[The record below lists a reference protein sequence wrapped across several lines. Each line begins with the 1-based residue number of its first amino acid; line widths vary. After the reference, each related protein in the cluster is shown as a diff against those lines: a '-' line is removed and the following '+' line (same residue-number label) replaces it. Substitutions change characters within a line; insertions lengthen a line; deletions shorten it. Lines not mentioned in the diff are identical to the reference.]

1 MDKIILTKE
10 PPVPFYDSAKQKNP
24 ALDEFVQTLRYK
36 DLIMHLIR
44 RDVTARYKRS
54 FLGVAWTMLNPLGMM
69 LILTV
74 VFSQVFS
81 SVDGYAAYILSG
93 LLVWTFFSQSTISGI
108 NSMVWGGDLFR
119 RIYFPR
125 SVYAISAVGTGI
137 VNLLLSLIPFII
149 VSLFVGKPLTLN
161 FFWVV
166 IPMILISMFTLGL
179 SLIIAS
185 VGVRFPDIVEMYN
198 VFLLAWMYLTP
209 IIYPEDIVPVWIKDL
224 FIFNPMY
231 HLIKLFRE
239 PIFDGR
245 PLNPQLLGISILIS
259 VVTLVV
265 GWIIFSRMTDEIAYR
280 S

>member
-1 MDKIILTKE
+1 MTKE
-10 PPVPFYDSAKQKNP
+10 IPVPFYDSAKQSNP
-24 ALDEFVQTLRYK
+24 AWDEFIQTLRYK
-36 DLIMHLIR
+36 DLIMHLVR

-54 FLGVAWTMLNPLGMM
+54 VLGIAWTMLNPLGMM

-81 SVDGYAAYILSG
+81 TIDGYAAYILSG
-93 LLVWTFFSQSTISGI
+93 LLVWNFFSQSTVSGI

-125 SVYAISAVGTGI
+125 SVYAISAIGTGI
-137 VNLLLSLIPFII
+137 VNLLLSMIPYIL
-149 VSLFVGKPLTLN
+149 VSLAIGKPLTLN

-166 IPMILISMFTLGL
+166 IPIILISMFTLGL

-185 VGVRFPDIVEMYN
+185 VGVRFPDVVEMFN
-198 VFLLAWMYLTP
+198 IFLFAWMYLTP
-209 IIYPEDIVPVWIKDL
+209 IIYPEDIVPVWLLAFFK
-224 FIFNPMY
+224 FNPMY

-239 PIFDGR
+239 PIFYGQ
-245 PLNPQLLGISILIS
+245 PLYPQLVGICTLIA
-259 VVTLVV
+259 VFTLVL

>member
-1 MDKIILTKE
+1 MDKIKMTKE
-10 PPVPFYDSAKQKNP
+10 IPVPFYDSAKQSNP
-24 ALDEFVQTLRYK
+24 AWDEFIQTLRYK
-36 DLIMHLIR
+36 DLIMHLVR

-54 FLGVAWTMLNPLGMM
+54 VLGIAWTMLNPLGMM

-81 SVDGYAAYILSG
+81 TIDGYAAYILSG
-93 LLVWTFFSQSTISGI
+93 LLVWNFFSQSTVSGI

-125 SVYAISAVGTGI
+125 SVYAISAIGTGI
-137 VNLLLSLIPFII
+137 VNLLLSMIPYVI
-149 VSLFVGKPLTLN
+149 VSLAVGKPLTLN

-166 IPMILISMFTLGL
+166 VPIVLISMFTLGL
-179 SLIIAS
+179 ALIVAS
-185 VGVRFPDIVEMYN
+185 VGVRFPDVVEMFN
-198 VFLLAWMYLTP
+198 IFLFAWMYLTP
-209 IIYPEDIVPVWIKDL
+209 IIYPEDIVPAWLLAFFK
-224 FIFNPMY
+224 FNPMY

-239 PIFDGR
+239 PIFYGQ
-245 PLNPQLLGISILIS
+245 PLYPQLVGICTLIA
-259 VVTLVV
+259 VFTLVL

>member
-1 MDKIILTKE
+1 MTKE
-10 PPVPFYDSAKQKNP
+10 IPVPFYDSAKQSNP
-24 ALDEFVQTLRYK
+24 AWDEFIQTLRYK
-36 DLIMHLIR
+36 DLIMHLVR

-54 FLGVAWTMLNPLGMM
+54 VLGVAWTMLNPLGMM

-81 SVDGYAAYILSG
+81 TIDGYAAYILSG
-93 LLVWTFFSQSTISGI
+93 LLVWNFFSQSTVSGI

-125 SVYAISAVGTGI
+125 SVYAISAIGTGI
-137 VNLLLSLIPFII
+137 VNLLLSMIPYIL
-149 VSLFVGKPLTLN
+149 VSLAIGKPLTLN

-166 IPMILISMFTLGL
+166 IPIILISMFTLGL

-185 VGVRFPDIVEMYN
+185 VGVRFPDVVEMFN
-198 VFLLAWMYLTP
+198 IFLFAWMYLTP
-209 IIYPEDIVPVWIKDL
+209 IIYPEDIVPAWLLAFFK
-224 FIFNPMY
+224 FNPMY

-239 PIFDGR
+239 PIFYGQ
-245 PLNPQLLGISILIS
+245 PLYPQLVGICTLIA
-259 VVTLVV
+259 VFTLVL

>member
-1 MDKIILTKE
+1 MTKE
-10 PPVPFYDSAKQKNP
+10 IPVPFYDSAKQSNP
-24 ALDEFVQTLRYK
+24 AWDEFIQTLRYK
-36 DLIMHLIR
+36 DLIMHLVR

-54 FLGVAWTMLNPLGMM
+54 VLGVAWTMLNPLGMM

-81 SVDGYAAYILSG
+81 TIDGYAAYILSG
-93 LLVWTFFSQSTISGI
+93 LLVWNFFSQSTVSGI

-125 SVYAISAVGTGI
+125 SVYAISAIGTGI
-137 VNLLLSLIPFII
+137 VNLLLSMIPYVI
-149 VSLFVGKPLTLN
+149 VSLAVGKPLTLN

-166 IPMILISMFTLGL
+166 VPIILISMFTLGL
-179 SLIIAS
+179 ALIIAS
-185 VGVRFPDIVEMYN
+185 VGVRFPDVVEMFN
-198 VFLLAWMYLTP
+198 IFLFAWMYLTP
-209 IIYPEDIVPVWIKDL
+209 IIYPEDIVPVWLLAFFK
-224 FIFNPMY
+224 FNPMY

-239 PIFDGR
+239 PIFYGQ
-245 PLNPQLLGISILIS
+245 PLYPQLVGICTLIA
-259 VVTLVV
+259 VFTLVL

>member
-1 MDKIILTKE
+1 MTKE
-10 PPVPFYDSAKQKNP
+10 TVVPFYDSAKQNNV
-24 ALDEFVQTLRYK
+24 AWEEFVQTLRYK

-81 SVDGYAAYILSG
+81 TIDGYAAYILSG
-93 LLVWTFFSQSTISGI
+93 LLVWNFFSQSIVSGI

-137 VNLLLSLIPFII
+137 VNLLLSMIPFII
-149 VSLFVGKPLTLN
+149 VSMFVGKPLTLN

-166 IPMILISMFTLGL
+166 VPIILISMFTLGL
-179 SLIIAS
+179 ALIIAS
-185 VGVRFPDIVEMYN
+185 IGVRFPDIVEMFN
-198 VFLLAWMYLTP
+198 VFLFAWMYLTP
-209 IIYPEDIVPVWIKDL
+209 IIYPEDIVPDWLRAFFK
-224 FIFNPMY
+224 FNPMY
-231 HLIKLFRE
+231 HMIKLFRE
-239 PIFDGR
+239 PIFYGQ
-245 PLNPQLLGISILIS
+245 PLYPQLLGICTLIS
-259 VVTLVV
+259 VFTLVL

>member
-1 MDKIILTKE
+1 
-10 PPVPFYDSAKQKNP
+10 
-24 ALDEFVQTLRYK
+24 
-36 DLIMHLIR
+36 MHLIR

-81 SVDGYAAYILSG
+81 AVDGYAAYILSG
-93 LLVWTFFSQSTISGI
+93 LLVWNFFSQSIVSGI

-137 VNLLLSLIPFII
+137 VNLLLSMIPYI
-149 VSLFVGKPLTLN
+149 VVCLAVGKPLTLN

-166 IPMILISMFTLGL
+166 IPIILISMFTLGL
-179 SLIIAS
+179 ALIIAS
-185 VGVRFPDIVEMYN
+185 IGVRFPDIVEMFN
-198 VFLLAWMYLTP
+198 IFLFAWMYLTP
-209 IIYPEDIVPVWIKDL
+209 IIYPEDIVPDWLRAFFK
-224 FIFNPMY
+224 FNPMY
-231 HLIKLFRE
+231 HMIKLFRE
-239 PIFDGR
+239 PIFYGQ
-245 PLNPQLLGISILIS
+245 PLYPQLLGICTLIS
-259 VVTLVV
+259 VFTLVL

>member
-1 MDKIILTKE
+1 MTKE
-10 PPVPFYDSAKQKNP
+10 IPVPFYDSAKQSNP
-24 ALDEFVQTLRYK
+24 AWDEFIQTLRYK
-36 DLIMHLIR
+36 DLIMHLVR

-54 FLGVAWTMLNPLGMM
+54 VLGVAWTMLNPLGMM

-81 SVDGYAAYILSG
+81 TIDGYAAYILSG
-93 LLVWTFFSQSTISGI
+93 LLVWNFFSQSIVSGI

-125 SVYAISAVGTGI
+125 SVYAISAIGTGI
-137 VNLLLSLIPFII
+137 VNLLLSMIPYVI
-149 VSLFVGKPLTLN
+149 VSLAVGKPLTLN

-166 IPMILISMFTLGL
+166 VPIILISMFTLGL
-179 SLIIAS
+179 ALIIAS
-185 VGVRFPDIVEMYN
+185 VGVRFPDVVEMFN
-198 VFLLAWMYLTP
+198 IFLFAWMYLTP
-209 IIYPEDIVPVWIKDL
+209 IIYPEDIVPVWLLAFFK
-224 FIFNPMY
+224 FNPMY

-239 PIFDGR
+239 PIFYGQ
-245 PLNPQLLGISILIS
+245 PLYPQLVGICTLIA
-259 VVTLVV
+259 VFTLVL

>member
-1 MDKIILTKE
+1 MTKE
-10 PPVPFYDSAKQKNP
+10 SPVPFYDSALHKNP
-24 ALDEFVQTLRYK
+24 AWDEFVQTLCYK
-36 DLIMHLIR
+36 DLILHLIR

-54 FLGVAWTMLNPLGMM
+54 VLGVAWTMLNPLGMM
-69 LILTV
+69 LILTI

-81 SVDGYAAYILSG
+81 TIEGYAAYILSG
-93 LLVWTFFSQSTISGI
+93 LLAWTFFSQSTVSGI

-125 SVYAISAVGTGI
+125 SVYAIAAVGTGI
-137 VNLLLSLIPFII
+137 VNLLLSMIPFII
-149 VSLFVGKPLTLN
+149 VSLVIGNSLTLN

-166 IPMILISMFTLGL
+166 IPILLLSMFTLGL

-185 VGVRFPDIVEMYN
+185 AGVRFPDVVEMFN

-209 IIYPEDIVPVWIKDL
+209 IIYPEDIVPSWLGVL
-224 FIFNPMY
+224 FKFNPMY

-239 PIFDGR
+239 PIFYGQA
-245 PLNPQLLGISILIS
+245 LYPQLLGICTLIS
-259 VVTLVV
+259 VSTLIL
-265 GWIIFSRMTDEIAYR
+265 GWIIFSRMTDEITYR

>member
-1 MDKIILTKE
+1 MTKE
-10 PPVPFYDSAKQKNP
+10 IPLPFYDSAKQKNP
-24 ALDEFVQTLRYK
+24 AWEEFIQTLRYR

-54 FLGVAWTMLNPLGMM
+54 VLGVAWTMLNPLGMM

-81 SVDGYAAYILSG
+81 TIDGYAAYILSG
-93 LLVWTFFSQSTISGI
+93 LLVWTFFSQSIGSGI
-108 NSMVWGGDLFR
+108 SSMVWGGDLFR

-125 SVYAISAVGTGI
+125 SVYAISAIGTGI
-137 VNLLLSLIPFII
+137 VNLLLSLIPFLI
-149 VSLFVGKPLTLN
+149 VSIFIGKLPTIN
-161 FFWVV
+161 FFWVI
-166 IPMILISMFTLGL
+166 IPIILISLFTLGL
-179 SLIIAS
+179 GLIIAS
-185 VGVRFPDIVEMYN
+185 VGVRFPDIVEMFN

-209 IIYPEDIVPVWIKDL
+209 IIYPEDIVPAWVRAFFK
-224 FIFNPMY
+224 FNPMY

-239 PIFDGR
+239 PIFYGQ
-245 PLNPQLLGISILIS
+245 PLYPQLLGICTLIS
-259 VVTLVV
+259 LFTLIL

>member
-1 MDKIILTKE
+1 MIKE
-10 PPVPFYDSAKQKNP
+10 SPISFYDSAEQKNL
-24 ALDEFVQTLRYK
+24 AWEEFVQTLRYK
-36 DLIMHLIR
+36 DLILHLIR
-44 RDVTARYKRS
+44 RDVTSRYKRS
-54 FLGVAWTMLNPLGMM
+54 ALGVAWTMLNPLGMM

-81 SVDGYAAYILSG
+81 AVHGYAAYILSG
-93 LLVWTFFSQSTISGI
+93 LMVWTFFSQSTVSGI

-137 VNLLLSLIPFII
+137 VNLLLSMIPFVL
-149 VSLFVGKPLTLN
+149 VSLIIGSPLNLN

-166 IPMILISMFTLGL
+166 IPIVLLSMFTLGL

-185 VGVRFPDIVEMYN
+185 LGVRFPDIVEMFN

-209 IIYPEDIVPVWIKDL
+209 IIYPEDIVPDWIRVLLK
-224 FIFNPMY
+224 FNPMY
-231 HLIKLFRE
+231 HLTKLFRE
-239 PIFDGR
+239 PIFYGQ
-245 PLNPQLLGISILIS
+245 PLYPQLLGICALIS
-259 VVTLVV
+259 VSTLII
-265 GWIIFSRMTDEIAYR
+265 GWIIFSRMTDEITYR